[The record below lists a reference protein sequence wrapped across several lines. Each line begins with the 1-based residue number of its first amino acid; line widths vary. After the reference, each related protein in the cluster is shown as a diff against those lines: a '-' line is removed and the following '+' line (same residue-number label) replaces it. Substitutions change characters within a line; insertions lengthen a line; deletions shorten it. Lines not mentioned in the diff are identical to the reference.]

1 MDSKKQI
8 TKIIQIDSD
17 YEVTPV
23 IDKIPDCKVTVLPFE
38 GGKVTINGQEGEEL
52 SFAYGESLIV
62 TVEVNYGYEFTCTY
76 INSKRFETFSVAF
89 DIYKDTTIS
98 VVLKELVTYNVNI
111 SSNVGVVTVNKKFYK
126 GTFKEKYVKGIKV
139 TLKAFDTEIYKFRNY
154 EEGLDVSKNRQ
165 IIIPKIDRNYYFKF
179 NYNLVK
185 LFRFYNISCLNIKS
199 FTLLVDGEEQV
210 YKPQTDQQLT
220 LRFKANQEVTIKYV
234 EKLSKNY
241 ITPIVNVNN
250 KIVELPYK
258 IPQGDA
264 DVVITMD
271 SVLKSSS
278 SSVNLSHYAENYIKD
293 YDTVTIFPRDT
304 IKFLNSGL
312 VVNNAHDIF
321 KGMLKVKVFPKFF
334 MDFTECKTIRGMF
347 SYCRNAQIIDTSYI
361 VTKSCKDFS
370 FAFAY
375 DQALKTIDVSAFNT
389 ALGEDFSY
397 MFYENSSLEYLDL
410 SKFNMRKATNYY
422 YIFGKTDK
430 LKYLI
435 LSDTF
440 LNCRQDVGLSR
451 NTTILVK
458 PNRLN
463 AFKNH
468 DIFKK
473 YAKQFDSVEN
483 YEIEETLGGII
494 IYKKG

>member
-1 MDSKKQI
+1 MD
-8 TKIIQIDSD
+8 
-17 YEVTPV
+17 
-23 IDKIPDCKVTVLPFE
+23 
-38 GGKVTINGQEGEEL
+38 IN
-52 SFAYGESLIV
+52 
-62 TVEVNYGYEFTCTY
+62 
-76 INSKRFETFSVAF
+76 
-89 DIYKDTTIS
+89 
-98 VVLKELVTYNVNI
+98 
-111 SSNVGVVTVNKKFYK
+111 
-126 GTFKEKYVKGIKV
+126 
-139 TLKAFDTEIYKFRNY
+139 
-154 EEGLDVSKNRQ
+154 KNRQ

-199 FTLLVDGEEQV
+199 FTLTVDGEEQV

-220 LRFKANQEVTIKYV
+220 LRFKSNQEVNIKSV
-234 EKLSKNY
+234 EKLSNNY

-258 IPQGDA
+258 IPQGA
-264 DVVITMD
+264 TDVVITMD
-271 SVLKSSS
+271 SVLKTLS

-293 YDTVTIFPRDT
+293 YDKITILPRDT

-312 VVNNAHDIF
+312 VVNNATDIF

-334 MDFTECKTIRGMF
+334 MDFTECTSIKGMF
-347 SYCRNAQIIDTSYI
+347 NYCRNAQIIDTSYI
-361 VTKSCKDFS
+361 VTKACKDFS

-375 DQALKTIDVSAFNT
+375 NKALKAIDVSTFNT

-397 MFYENSSLEYLDL
+397 MFYEDSSLEYLDL

-440 LNCRQDVGLSR
+440 LNCRQEVGLSK
-451 NTTILVK
+451 NTTILVN
-458 PNRLN
+458 PNRLK

-468 DIFKK
+468 NIFKK
-473 YAKQFDSVEN
+473 YTGQFDSVEK